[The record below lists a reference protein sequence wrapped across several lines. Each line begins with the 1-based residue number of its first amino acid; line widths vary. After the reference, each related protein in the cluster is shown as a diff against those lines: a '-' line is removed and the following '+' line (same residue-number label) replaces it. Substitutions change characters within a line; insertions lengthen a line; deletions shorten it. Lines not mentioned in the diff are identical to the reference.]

1 LCGGAGDDFLS
12 GNENKDL
19 IDGCEGNDTIYGGED
34 NDTLL
39 GCVGDDFLSGDLGND
54 SLIGGLGKDT
64 FVLRFLSG
72 FDIISDFVRGQDFIG
87 LSGGLSFNQ
96 LEISQNNNSAL
107 IKLTGSGEVIA
118 SLTGVNASLIAVNDF
133 RIV

>member
-39 GCVGDDFLSGDLGND
+39 GCVGDDFLSGELGDD
-54 SLIGGLGKDT
+54 SLIGGLGNDT
-64 FVLRFLSG
+64 FVLGVGSG
-72 FDIISDFVRGQDFIG
+72 FDIIYDFVKGEDLIG
-87 LSGGLSFNQ
+87 LSGGLSFDQ
-96 LEISQNNNSAL
+96 LEISLNNNSAL